1 MWKVIGPNQGKEG
14 GAYYSFEQGG
24 SNIWSIWNKNN
35 QTWEK
40 VSSNVMS
47 VGSSHHIRNGPM
59 CKDKWGSIFKKFKK
73 RIAYTC

>member
-1 MWKVIGPNQGKEG
+1 
-14 GAYYSFEQGG
+14 
-24 SNIWSIWNKNN
+24 
-35 QTWEK
+35 
-40 VSSNVMS
+40 MS